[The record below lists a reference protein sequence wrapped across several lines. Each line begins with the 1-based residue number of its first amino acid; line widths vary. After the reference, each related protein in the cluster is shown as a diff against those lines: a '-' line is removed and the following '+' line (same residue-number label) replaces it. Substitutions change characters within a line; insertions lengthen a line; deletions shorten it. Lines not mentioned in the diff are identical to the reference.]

1 MGNIDGSS
9 RSEHGESPGLLNASG
24 LFGDELDL
32 EVETENVS
40 TQG

>member
-1 MGNIDGSS
+1 MGDIDGGA
-9 RSEHGESPGLLNASG
+9 RSENGENAGLVNANG

-40 TQG
+40 RHV